1 MGGFAN
7 QIFHVMKILFHS
19 HTPFLLAHGGAQ
31 IQIDQTMAALLAVG
45 VETEPLRWWDDQQRG
60 DLIHFMGV
68 APVAYLHLAKSK
80 GIPVVMTVLFS
91 SACNRPATR
100 LRQQGWLVRTL
111 LRLPFGEGVKR
122 QLTWRSF
129 GLCAANVVGLEA
141 ERRVLE
147 LVYGIPRQKSH
158 VVPLGLA
165 PVFLTASASRRDGD
179 YLICVGTITRV
190 KNTVALARLAHAAQ
204 VPILFVGKPYAETDP
219 YWHEFKSLVD
229 DRWVRH
235 QPHLA
240 EPAAMV
246 SLLHAARGAVVMS
259 DFENWCLAA
268 HEAAACGVPVLL
280 PDLNWSRER
289 FGNQAHY
296 FDRVGFT
303 PRNVAILKNFYAAAP
318 TLPAPAIQLFSWADT
333 AAALKKVYE
342 RVLKA

>member
-1 MGGFAN
+1 
-7 QIFHVMKILFHS
+7 MKILFNCPL
-19 HTPFLLAHGGAQ
+19 PFALAHGGMQ
-31 IQIDQTMAALLAVG
+31 IQIEQIQSALIALGLEV
-45 VETEPLRWWDDQQRG
+45 EPLRWWDAGQRG
-60 DLIHFMGV
+60 DLIHHFGV
-68 APVAYLHLAKSK
+68 APVEHIRQFQSK
-80 GIPVVMTVLFS
+80 GIPLVMTTLFS
-91 SACNRPATR
+91 APCNRSAAR
-100 LRQQGWLVRTL
+100 LRRQGWMVRTI
-111 LRLPFGEGVKR
+111 LRLPFGEGIKQ

-147 LVYGIPRQKSH
+147 LVYGIPREKTH
-158 VVPLGLA
+158 VVPLGLS
-165 PVFLTASASRRDGD
+165 PVFLEAGKGRRNGD

-190 KNTVALARLAHAAQ
+190 KNPVALARLARAAQ

-219 YWHEFKSLVD
+219 YWQEFKGLVD

-240 EPAAMV
+240 DPATMV
-246 SLLHAARGAVVMS
+246 ALLQSARGAVVMS

-303 PRNVAILKNFYAAAP
+303 PRNVEILKNFYTAAP

-342 RVLKA
+342 RVLKV